1 MTNSNL
7 EKKIIELKEM
17 KAMKKDVEAE
27 ITRLEDELKHEM
39 TQRNTNDLC
48 VGIHHLTYKS
58 VTSKRFDSKALR
70 ASDEDL
76 YNRFLKVTECMR
88 FTVA

>member
-17 KAMKKDVEAE
+17 KAM
-27 ITRLEDELKHEM
+27 
-39 TQRNTNDLC
+39 TQRNTDDLS
-48 VGIHHLTYKS
+48 VGIHHLAYKS

-70 ASDEDL
+70 ASDEGL
-76 YNRFLKVTECMR
+76 YNRFLKVTEYMR

>member
-1 MTNSNL
+1 MTDKSL
-7 EKKIIELKEM
+7 EKMIMELKEM

-39 TQRNTNDLC
+39 TQRNTDDLSM
-48 VGIHHLTYKS
+48 GIHHLTYES

-70 ASDEDL
+70 ASDEGL

>member
-27 ITRLEDELKHEM
+27 ITRLEDEL
-39 TQRNTNDLC
+39 
-48 VGIHHLTYKS
+48 
-58 VTSKRFDSKALR
+58 
-70 ASDEDL
+70 
-76 YNRFLKVTECMR
+76 
-88 FTVA
+88 